1 MIGLLSGC
9 SSGNKFA
16 ASFGKRKY
24 TKGYFVDNP
33 SKVKTESRI
42 TLSENNSH
50 EIIRGNRISP
60 VSRTIALHNAID
72 TAVQKPLPVGER
84 RHTFYRG
91 TLQKQTTTSIIS
103 NTRLL
108 EKQVLDNAIFNMAP
122 GDSVNAEKKK
132 NLGKLLILLGALILF
147 VGLLLTVSI
156 AIPVYY
162 PLLLGFIFIIAG
174 VTQLPAKG
182 EAAPVVAQ
190 PIDNSAQPQGNTTP
204 PLSQAKATDLG
215 GPAFTVSIS
224 AYIVLAI
231 FFILVLAGGFYSLS
245 GLLYLFIAVL
255 LGLILSIVGAIMCL
269 AALGSPHDIHHG
281 LAAAGLMLDF
291 LFIIVFFTEFR
302 L

>member
-1 MIGLLSGC
+1 LIGLLSGC

-91 TLQKQTTTSIIS
+91 TVQKQNATSIIS

-108 EKQVLDNAIFNMAP
+108 EKQVVDNAIFNMAP

-132 NLGKLLILLGALILF
+132 NLGKLLILLGALVLF

-182 EAAPVVAQ
+182 EAAPVV
-190 PIDNSAQPQGNTTP
+190 AQPQGNTTP

-281 LAAAGLMLDF
+281 LAAAGLILDF
-291 LFIIVFFTEFR
+291 LFIIVFFSTFR